1 MLSQTCEYALRAVAC
16 LARQP
21 GEFVTASSLAD
32 ATNVPPDYLS
42 KVLQQLASAK
52 VVQGRRGVGGGY
64 RLARDPRDI
73 NLHDIIDAM
82 GVISRIRACPTGEK
96 RDGLC
101 PLHETM
107 DRAIR
112 AAEQVFHDTTL
123 ADLISRDA
131 TSSMCV
137 KHCDGAATATTSS
150 PVARASSNGHAP
162 SAGTVST
169 SRLSSSSNL
178 REERFTRAA
187 VAARPADEEFDEA
200 HAPASASQGP
210 VYTASGRLRAKPRTA
225 RAPGAPG
232 TNGANGHSRASH

>member
-21 GEFVTASSLAD
+21 GEFVTASALAE
-32 ATNVPPDYLS
+32 ATTVPPDYLS

-64 RLARDPRDI
+64 RLARDPREI

-82 GVISRIRACPTGEK
+82 GVISRIRACPTGDQ

-112 AAEQVFHDTTL
+112 AAEQVFRDTTL
-123 ADLISRDA
+123 ADLITRDTTTA
-131 TSSMCV
+131 MCV
-137 KHCDGAATATTSS
+137 KHCDGASANGST
-150 PVARASSNGHAP
+150 PGARAVTTGHAP
-162 SAGTVST
+162 GAGTVST

-178 REERFTRAA
+178 REERFSRAA
-187 VAARPADEEFDEA
+187 AGARPADEEFDEA
-200 HAPASASQGP
+200 HTKPTRSSQDP
-210 VYTASGRLRAKPRTA
+210 VFTASGRLRAKPRSS
-225 RAPGAPG
+225 GAS
-232 TNGANGHSRASH
+232 GANGHSHAGR